1 MRFYCA
7 EEGHTEVGTHH
18 VSATAKTNVHEEIL
32 DQSEPMPTQWGHMHA
47 KKEPQAFQKKEHIEF
62 TLW

>member
-18 VSATAKTNVHEEIL
+18 VSVTAKTNVHEEIL
-32 DQSEPMPTQWGHMHA
+32 DQSEPMPTQRGHMHA
-47 KKEPQAFQKKEHIEF
+47 TKEH
-62 TLW
+62 